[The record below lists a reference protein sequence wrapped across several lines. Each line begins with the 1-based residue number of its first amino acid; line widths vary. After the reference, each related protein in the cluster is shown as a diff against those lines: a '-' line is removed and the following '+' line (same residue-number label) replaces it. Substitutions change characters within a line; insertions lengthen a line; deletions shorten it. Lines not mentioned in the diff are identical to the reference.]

1 MENNIYYVG
10 GGPASII
17 SALVLKR
24 RYPDLH
30 VFIIERNEYPLKKL
44 RMSGNGKCNIAP
56 LKDDIN
62 KYNIQDF
69 VKRLFEDISLND
81 YLKYL
86 EDFGFITKIIKD
98 YGYYPISESAPN
110 ASLILYNQCLKYGV
124 NFIKDKI
131 VDYKKNGVYLDL
143 IGENNTYKAN
153 KVIFAT
159 GGKSHPETGSDGCLF
174 DAYKKHGYRINELIP
189 SLCPVKVKENVKELF
204 GVRNNAL
211 VLLYEN
217 DKLIKEERGE
227 VMFTKDGFSGIC
239 VMNLSKYINND
250 KNYTFIID
258 FIDGLSLK
266 FVEGLTVKDFL
277 LSIIKE
283 PLAKYLLK
291 KWKLNEKEIMNINTY
306 SKIIEELRNVRFTFA
321 SLYDFND
328 AQVTRG
334 GISLND
340 IDEKFS
346 SIIEEN
352 VSFIGEVLDVDAECG
367 GYNLRFAITS
377 GIKLALC
384 FSLAK

>member
-62 KYNIQDF
+62 KYNNQNF

-110 ASLILYNQCLKYGV
+110 VSLILYNQCLKYGV

-174 DAYKKHGYRINELIP
+174 DVYKKHGYQINELIP

-227 VMFTKDGFSGIC
+227 VMFKKDGLSGIC

-250 KNYTFIID
+250 KNYTFVID
-258 FIDGLSLK
+258 FIDCLSLK

-340 IDEKFS
+340 INEKFS
-346 SIIEEN
+346 SKIEEN

-384 FSLAK
+384 FSLTK